1 MGKLSRKLFRK
12 QQSVPMETAKK
23 IGVETYMKRREKDIN
38 QARFDMLVI
47 FATFMHNDYHFGAK
61 RLSAM
66 LRGLIDLLIGIKHY
80 SDNDPII
87 DMQDI
92 LKNEAG
98 FDMMKFYNDYV
109 SKKQGVLS

>member
-1 MGKLSRKLFRK
+1 MK
-12 QQSVPMETAKK
+12 TAKK

-47 FATFMHNDYHFGAK
+47 FATFMHNDYRFGAK
-61 RLSAM
+61 RLSSM
-66 LRGLIDLLIGIKHY
+66 MRGLIDLLVGINNY
-80 SDNDPII
+80 NGNDPII

-92 LKNEAG
+92 LRNEAG

-109 SKKQGVLS
+109 SKKQGVSS